1 MKRIGLTGGIGSGKS
16 TVASVFATLGIPCYN
31 SDRRAK
37 ELMVEKEAIRT
48 FLFQHF
54 GPEVIQNHQLQ
65 SSIISKIVFEH
76 PELLE
81 QLNAV
86 VHPEV
91 GNDFNAWCENRNAPY
106 VLKEAAL
113 LFESG
118 SWKNLDAI
126 VCVTAPEELRI
137 QRVMQRNGFTR
148 EQVKAR
154 IQNQM
159 PEEEKVSRS
168 QFVIENDGNHSLI
181 EQVLAIHQTL
191 LKKVN

>member
-16 TVASVFATLGIPCYN
+16 TVASVFATLGIPCYD

-37 ELMVEKEAIRT
+37 ELMVEKETLRT

-65 SSIISKIVFEH
+65 SSIISKVVFEH

-91 GNDFNAWCENRNAPY
+91 GKDFNAWCEKQNAPY

-137 QRVMQRNGFTR
+137 QRVMQRNGFTC

>member
-16 TVASVFATLGIPCYN
+16 TVASVFATLGIPCYD

-91 GNDFNAWCENRNAPY
+91 GNDFNAWCEKQNAPY

-118 SWKNLDAI
+118 SWKNL
-126 VCVTAPEELRI
+126 
-137 QRVMQRNGFTR
+137 
-148 EQVKAR
+148 
-154 IQNQM
+154 
-159 PEEEKVSRS
+159 
-168 QFVIENDGNHSLI
+168 
-181 EQVLAIHQTL
+181 
-191 LKKVN
+191 

>member
-16 TVASVFATLGIPCYN
+16 TVASVFATLGIPCYD

-37 ELMVEKEAIRT
+37 ELMVEKETLRT

-65 SSIISKIVFEH
+65 SSIISKVVFEH

-91 GNDFNAWCENRNAPY
+91 GKDFNAWCEKQNAPY

-148 EQVKAR
+148 EQVRAR

>member
-16 TVASVFATLGIPCYN
+16 TVASVFATLGIPCYD

-37 ELMVEKEAIRT
+37 ELMVEKEGLRT

-65 SSIISKIVFEH
+65 SSIISKVVFEH

-81 QLNAV
+81 QLNGA

-91 GNDFNAWCENRNAPY
+91 GKDFDAWCEEQNAPY
-106 VLKEAAL
+106 ILKEAAL

-126 VCVTAPEELRI
+126 VCVTAPEALRI
-137 QRVMQRNGFTR
+137 ERVMQRNGFSR

>member
-16 TVASVFATLGIPCYN
+16 TVAAVFATLGIPCYD

-37 ELMVEKEAIRT
+37 ELMLEKESLRT
-48 FLFQHF
+48 FLIQHF

-65 SSIISKIVFEH
+65 SSIISNVVFEH
-76 PELLE
+76 PEMLE
-81 QLNAV
+81 KLNGA

-91 GNDFNAWCENRNAPY
+91 GKDFDSWCEEQTSPY

-126 VCVTAPEELRI
+126 VCVTAPEALRI
-137 QRVMQRNGFTR
+137 ERVMQRNGFSR

-168 QFVIENDGNHSLI
+168 QFVIENDGHRSLI

-191 LKKVN
+191 LKKS

>member
-16 TVASVFATLGIPCYN
+16 TVASVFATLGIPCYD

-37 ELMVEKEAIRT
+37 ELMLEKESLRT
-48 FLFQHF
+48 FLIQHF

-91 GNDFNAWCENRNAPY
+91 GNDFNAWCEKQNAPY

-126 VCVTAPEELRI
+126 VCVTAPETLRI
-137 QRVMQRNGFTR
+137 ERVMQRNGFSR

>member
-16 TVASVFATLGIPCYN
+16 TVASVFATLGIPCYD

-37 ELMVEKEAIRT
+37 ELMVEKESLRT

-54 GPEVIQNHQLQ
+54 GPEVIQHDRLQ
-65 SSIISKIVFEH
+65 TEIISKVVFGH

-81 QLNAV
+81 KLNGAI
-86 VHPEV
+86 HPEV
-91 GNDFNAWCENRNAPY
+91 GKDFDAWCEKQTSPY

-118 SWKNLDAI
+118 SWKNLDEV

-148 EQVKAR
+148 EQVIAR
-154 IQNQM
+154 INNQW
-159 PEEEKVSRS
+159 PEAEKTKRA
-168 QFVIENDGNHSLI
+168 QYVIENDGNHSLI

>member
-16 TVASVFATLGIPCYN
+16 TVASVFATLGIPCYD

-37 ELMVEKEAIRT
+37 ELMLEKESLRS
-48 FLFQHF
+48 FLIQHF

-65 SSIISKIVFEH
+65 SSIISNVVFEH
-76 PELLE
+76 PEMLE
-81 QLNAV
+81 KLNGA

-91 GNDFNAWCENRNAPY
+91 GKDFDAWCEKQTSPY

-126 VCVTAPEELRI
+126 VCVTAPETLRI
-137 QRVMQRNGFTR
+137 ERVMQRNGFSR

>member
-16 TVASVFATLGIPCYN
+16 TVASVFATLGIPCYD

-91 GNDFNAWCENRNAPY
+91 GNAFNAWCEKQNAPY

-118 SWKNLDAI
+118 SWKNLDGV

-148 EQVKAR
+148 EQVIAR
-154 IQNQM
+154 INNQW
-159 PEEEKVSRS
+159 PEAEKTKRA
-168 QFVIENDGNHSLI
+168 QYVIENDGNHSLI